1 MMIVGLAI
9 DVVKI
14 NIPGFD
20 LLDEAHRK
28 ISSLLSLFA
37 VEFWLK
43 VLGDPC
49 KMFSAK

>member
-1 MMIVGLAI
+1 MMTGRLAI

-37 VEFWLK
+37 VEFWHEILW
-43 VLGDPC
+43 DPF